1 MIECIIIEDEPL
13 ATGKLVSYISR
24 LPYLKLLTTFNS
36 ATSACG
42 YLEQKDVD
50 LIFLDIEMKDLTGI
64 QFLESVKVESRVIIT
79 TAYEE
84 YAIKGF
90 DLQVSDY
97 LLKPI
102 TFERFTRACDKVN
115 REFNQSGSRN
125 RSERIFVKT
134 EYRLEGIDLSEILF
148 IEGMG
153 DYRLVI
159 TASKKIMTL
168 QSFGELYDLLP
179 KDKFC
184 RVHNS
189 YIVSL
194 DKIEKIERNR
204 IRIKEHLIP
213 ISDSYSKE
221 FYSRINK

>member
-1 MIECIIIEDEPL
+1 MISCIIIEDEPP
-13 ATGKLVSYISR
+13 AIDKMMDYISK
-24 LPYLKLLTTFNS
+24 LPNFELLDSFQSAISAIDYLKNN
-36 ATSACG
+36 
-42 YLEQKDVD
+42 DVD

-64 QFLESVKVESRVIIT
+64 QFLEYINVNSKVIIT
-79 TAYEE
+79 TAYEQ

-102 TFERFTRACDKVN
+102 TFERFTQACGKVN
-115 REFNQSGSRN
+115 EELILTKNTHRTDK
-125 RSERIFVKT
+125 IFVKT
-134 EYRLEGIDLSEILF
+134 EYRLEGIDTSVILY

-153 DYRLVI
+153 DYRRIV
-159 TASKKIMTL
+159 TTSKKIMTL
-168 QSFGELYDLLP
+168 QSFGELFNLLP

-194 DKIEKIERNR
+194 DRIEKIERNR
-204 IRIKEHLIP
+204 ITIKEQLIP
-213 ISDSYSKE
+213 ISDLYNKD
-221 FYSRINK
+221 FYNKINT